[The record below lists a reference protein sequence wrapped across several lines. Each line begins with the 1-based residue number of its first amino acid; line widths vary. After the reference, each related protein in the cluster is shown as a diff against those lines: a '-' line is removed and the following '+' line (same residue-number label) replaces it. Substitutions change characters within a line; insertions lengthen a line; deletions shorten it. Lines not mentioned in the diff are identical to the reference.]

1 MNKAQSIVRLI
12 FGGIF
17 LCFVHF
23 VAAQNHI
30 LGTWPVG
37 DPLCYVHFLDD
48 STYSYD
54 TTGLWEPYR
63 HTFTPAYIPDS
74 LGGLLFQCNGTK
86 VANAA
91 GQLLDNGDSLTD
103 NYYYNYAYIGATS
116 HQSIVALPKK
126 GNTYWLF
133 YYSGSDSIFL
143 SGQGSPDRLYYA
155 VVDMDA
161 NGGAGRVIKKKM
173 PLHKGVMGDCRLT
186 AVRHG
191 NGRDWWLVNH
201 GYVNDVYNKYLV
213 TPDTVLGPFEQ
224 HIGASED
231 EPDLVGGAQFAQDGN
246 RYASGTI
253 GGPLNLMDFDRCTG
267 QFSNPVSISVYSESP
282 LPVIDTNSIVDALCF
297 SPSGQYLY
305 ISTLKYIL
313 QYDTWADSIA
323 NSRYLVVKR
332 DSTYRNSDPFFSMFL
347 TPHNKIMVSNFQ
359 GGPAYCG
366 YHVIESPD
374 SGGAACDFRKES
386 IVVPGAIS
394 SYTLP
399 NIINLKLEAFTGSVC
414 DTLNDTLINA
424 LFAPLP
430 EQYIRVFPNP
440 ANDKVFIETSG
451 YGPGGELEVTNALG
465 QRCYYYPNF
474 DETTA
479 IKTRDWPSGP
489 YFWHI
494 TRKGQITGQGKLL
507 VQH

>member
-1 MNKAQSIVRLI
+1 MHTLKAVFFFCSWVLLQKIAV
-12 FGGIF
+12 G
-17 LCFVHF
+17 
-23 VAAQNHI
+23 QNNV
-30 LGTWPVG
+30 LDTWPVG
-37 DPLCYVHFLDD
+37 VPLSYIHFMDD
-48 STYSYD
+48 GTYSFD
-54 TTGLWEPYR
+54 TTGLWHPYR

-74 LGGLLFQCNGTK
+74 AGGILFQCNGTL

-103 NYYYNYAYIGATS
+103 NYYYNYAYDGVTS
-116 HQSIVALPKK
+116 HQSVISVPKK

-133 YYSGSDSIFL
+133 YYSFSDSAFAL
-143 SGQGSPDRLYYA
+143 PYGSPDRLYYA

-161 NGGAGRVIKKKM
+161 NGGAGRVIKKKI

-224 HIGASED
+224 HIGAPED
-231 EPDLVGGAQFAQDGN
+231 EPDLHGGAQFTQDGT
-246 RYASGTI
+246 RYASGTT

-267 QFSNPVSISVYSESP
+267 LFSNPVSISVYSESP
-282 LPVIDTNSIVDALCF
+282 YPAIDTNSIVDAICF
-297 SPSGQYLY
+297 SPSNRYLY
-305 ISTLKYIL
+305 VSTLQYIL
-313 QYDTWADSIA
+313 QYDTWADTIA
-323 NSRYLVVKR
+323 NSRYLVVKT

-347 TPHNKIMVSNFQ
+347 TPHNKIIVSNYQ
-359 GGPAYCG
+359 GLPAYCG
-366 YHVIESPD
+366 YHTIEYPD
-374 SGGAACDFRKES
+374 SVGFACGFQKES
-386 IVVPGAIS
+386 IVVPSALS
-394 SYTLP
+394 SNTLP
-399 NIINLKLEAFTGSVC
+399 NIINLQLGALVSSAC
-414 DTLNDTLINA
+414 DTLSDTLISA
-424 LFAPLP
+424 LFAPLH
-430 EQYIRVFPNP
+430 EQYIGVFPNP

-465 QRCYYYPNF
+465 QRFYYYPNF

-479 IKTRDWPSGP
+479 IKTRDWPSGT
-489 YFWHI
+489 YFWRI
-494 TRKGQITGQGKLL
+494 TRKGQIIGQGKLL